1 MDRLTKVAE
10 LVLILALTCLV
21 IPPSFAHLEGD
32 VPPPQCKL
40 TTLDGQN
47 AQDWSALKGEVI
59 YVDFWAS
66 WCPPCIQSFPFMTQL
81 TQDFK
86 EKGLHVIGVNLDENQ
101 QDAKNFLVQHPVNF
115 SVLMDETKQC
125 AQDFGVIAMP
135 STYIIDKNGLVRH
148 IHRGFRAGET
158 EELRQLIEQ
167 LLAENV
173 TLGKIN

>member
-1 MDRLTKVAE
+1 MLAV
-10 LVLILALTCLV
+10 ALTCFAV
-21 IPPSFAHLEGD
+21 SSSFAHLEGD

-40 TTLDGQN
+40 TTLDGKN
-47 AQDWSALKGEVI
+47 AQDWSTLKGQVV

-66 WCPPCIQSFPFMTQL
+66 WCPPCIQSFSFMTQL
-81 TQDFK
+81 THDFK
-86 EKGLHVIGVNLDENQ
+86 EKGLHVIGVNLDEDQ
-101 QDAKNFLVQHPVNF
+101 QDAKDFLIQHPVNF

-148 IHRGFRAGET
+148 IHRGFRTGEADK
-158 EELRQLIEQ
+158 LRHLIKQ

-173 TLGKIN
+173 TLGKVN